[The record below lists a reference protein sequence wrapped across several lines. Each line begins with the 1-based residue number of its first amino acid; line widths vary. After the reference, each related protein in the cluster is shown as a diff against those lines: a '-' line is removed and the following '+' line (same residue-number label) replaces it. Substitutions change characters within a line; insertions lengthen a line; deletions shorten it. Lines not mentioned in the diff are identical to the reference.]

1 MNKHYGKQGI
11 RFLQL
16 QFEIGDTY
24 NSKRNEWKKEIFHF
38 TTTTKI
44 PLPSCKRVASHNWRR
59 GELTISSH
67 HFLHNS
73 GCKVKFEMIYL
84 VEL

>member
-24 NSKRNEWKKEIFHF
+24 NSKRNEWKKGIFYSPF
-38 TTTTKI
+38 YNNNKNTFAK
-44 PLPSCKRVASHNWRR
+44 LQKSS
-59 GELTISSH
+59 LT
-67 HFLHNS
+67 
-73 GCKVKFEMIYL
+73 
-84 VEL
+84 